1 MSDKLY
7 RIQANIAS
15 TNSGFKTG
23 YAAAVANE
31 VVPLKAELAKTQRLL
46 REAVDATVGC
56 GHPRCYGVRELKWAR
71 VLIWA
76 LIIFGWLT
84 WLQFIW
90 GQL

>member
-1 MSDKLY
+1 M
-7 RIQANIAS
+7 
-15 TNSGFKTG
+15 
-23 YAAAVANE
+23 
-31 VVPLKAELAKTQRLL
+31 KTQRLL
-46 REAVDATVGC
+46 REAVDATVGRR
-56 GHPRCYGVRELKWAR
+56 HPRCYGIRDLKWAR